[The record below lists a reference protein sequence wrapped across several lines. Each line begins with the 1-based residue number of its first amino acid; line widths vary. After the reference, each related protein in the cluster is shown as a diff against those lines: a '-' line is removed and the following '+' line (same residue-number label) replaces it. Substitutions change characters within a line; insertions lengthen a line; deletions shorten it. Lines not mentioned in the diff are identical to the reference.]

1 VTGFVRMGEAMI
13 NAHMII
19 EPGHPSDRRPSS
31 RRFHLT
37 EKLEGYAPASRRLP
51 RIAIESGSVVVD
63 AAGEIVGDGPNIAD
77 SRDASC
83 SSLAI

>member
-1 VTGFVRMGEAMI
+1 MGEAMI
-13 NAHMII
+13 NANMII
-19 EPGHPSDRRPSS
+19 EPAHPSGRRPSA

-37 EKLEGYAPASRRLP
+37 EKLEGSPASRRLP
-51 RIAIESGSVVVD
+51 RIAVESGSVVLD
-63 AAGEIVGDGPNIAD
+63 AAGEIFGDAPNIAD